1 MNRGQ
6 TTSELDALFLSPHP
20 DDVELFCGGTVARLV
35 EAGSEVSIVDLT
47 RGELSSNGTVEERRE
62 ASLRAAEALGVK
74 HEREV
79 LGFPDG
85 GLNEHDAKQLLAL
98 VELLRARRPQLLF
111 APYHV
116 DRHPDHAAAGSLAR
130 RAKFFAGLKRYAASG
145 DVFRPRLLLAYPCH
159 TPVPVSFTVDVGRV
173 MKARREAIAAYQ
185 SQFTAGP
192 NSTATY
198 INQAGF
204 LEAREA
210 RLREWGLA
218 SGVEFAEGFVAEAPL
233 LISDPLTLLNPEDV
247 R

>member
-1 MNRGQ
+1 
-6 TTSELDALFLSPHP
+6 
-20 DDVELFCGGTVARLV
+20 
-35 EAGSEVSIVDLT
+35 
-47 RGELSSNGTVEERRE
+47 
-62 ASLRAAEALGVK
+62 
-74 HEREV
+74 
-79 LGFPDG
+79 
-85 GLNEHDAKQLLAL
+85 
-98 VELLRARRPQLLF
+98 
-111 APYHV
+111 
-116 DRHPDHAAAGSLAR
+116 
-130 RAKFFAGLKRYAASG
+130 
-145 DVFRPRLLLAYPCH
+145 
-159 TPVPVSFTVDVGRV
+159 